1 MIDHVSFHSKDESN
15 PGVIHPSPDVHQSDE
30 KEQDS
35 YYYDDMTN
43 YEVYRDDEGD
53 DPPDIEQS
61 DD

>member
-1 MIDHVSFHSKDESN
+1 MIDHVSFHSKDESDR
-15 PGVIHPSPDVHQSDE
+15 VIPPTPDVHQSDE
-30 KEQDS
+30 KKQDS

-53 DPPDIEQS
+53 DSSDIEQS